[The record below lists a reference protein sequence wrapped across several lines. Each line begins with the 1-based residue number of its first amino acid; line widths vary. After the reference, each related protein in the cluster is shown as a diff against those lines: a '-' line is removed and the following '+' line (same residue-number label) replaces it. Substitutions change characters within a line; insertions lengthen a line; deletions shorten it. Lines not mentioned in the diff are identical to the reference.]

1 MNKYKEHN
9 FLLISEF
16 MRYKHLFS
24 MKTLLISALIFAGL
38 YSRTLFAQTNSS
50 ELTETIAPKYSNEF
64 LAIGV
69 GADALGLAN
78 SVVAQTSGV
87 TSAYWNP
94 AGLTKV
100 NKWLEVGLMHSE
112 YFAGIAKYD
121 YLGLAH
127 SIDDKSSV
135 AFSAI
140 RFAVD
145 DIPNTTQLIDNN
157 GNIDYDR
164 ISTFTAADYAFMLS
178 YARDLGIKG
187 LSVGGTFKVI
197 HRKVG
202 EFAKSWGFGLD
213 AGAQYETKNKWKFG
227 LMARDVTST
236 FNSWVF
242 TLDSETQEVFL
253 NTGNALP
260 ENGLELTLPRI
271 ILAGYKKFDLGK
283 KGLYTSAELDL
294 DITTDGKRNTIL
306 KSNVFS
312 MDPHLGIQFGFKEYV
327 SLRGGISNLQYIT
340 SIDETQKLNIQP
352 NIGVGLN
359 FKNFYLDY
367 AFTDIGDASVA
378 LYSHVIS
385 LRIKLNKPNNI
396 KTDE

>member
-1 MNKYKEHN
+1 MLH
-9 FLLISEF
+9 
-16 MRYKHLFS
+16 KHLFS
-24 MKTLLISALIFAGL
+24 MKTLLISAVVFAGL
-38 YSRTLFAQTNSS
+38 CSQTSFAQTTST
-50 ELTETIAPKYSNEF
+50 ELTETVAPKYSNEF

-87 TSAYWNP
+87 SSAYWNP
-94 AGLTKV
+94 AGLVKV
-100 NKWLEVGLMHSE
+100 DKWLEIGLMHSE

-127 SIDDKSSV
+127 SIDNKSSI
-135 AFSAI
+135 AFSVI

-164 ISTFTAADYAFMLS
+164 ISTFTAADYAFLLS
-178 YARDLGIKG
+178 YARSLGIKG
-187 LSVGGTFKVI
+187 LNVGGTFKVI

-202 EFAKSWGFGLD
+202 DFAKSWGFGID

-236 FNSWVF
+236 FNAWVF
-242 TLDSETQEVFL
+242 TLDSETKEVFL

-306 KSNVFS
+306 KSSIFS
-312 MDPHLGIQFGFKEYV
+312 MDPHLGVQFGFKEYV

-385 LRIKLNKPNNI
+385 LRIKLNKPNNT
-396 KTDE
+396 K